1 MAPPL
6 SKDVRKKILEFLKM
20 QDVSDLSAREIAEL
34 IKENTGTPVSPPT
47 ASKLKC
53 DAEDEL
59 AGEIIIEAPPMGF
72 DKLRQSC
79 REFFSDE
86 GHQILYE
93 LARNGTNR
101 EKLEALRL
109 IMQYGYGR
117 PNNKP
122 DNSPLMLSFT

>member
-1 MAPPL
+1 MAAPL
-6 SKDVRKKILEFLKM
+6 PKNVREKILEFLKM
-20 QDVSDLSAREIAEL
+20 QDISDLTAREIAE
-34 IKENTGTPVSPPT
+34 IVEENTGIHVSLPT
-47 ASKLKC
+47 ALKLKC

-59 AGEIIIEAPPMGF
+59 VGEILIEDPPMGF

-86 GHQILYE
+86 GLQILYE
-93 LARNGTNR
+93 MARTGTNR

-117 PNNKP
+117 PHNKP
-122 DNSPLMLSFT
+122 DPFPPIPSFT